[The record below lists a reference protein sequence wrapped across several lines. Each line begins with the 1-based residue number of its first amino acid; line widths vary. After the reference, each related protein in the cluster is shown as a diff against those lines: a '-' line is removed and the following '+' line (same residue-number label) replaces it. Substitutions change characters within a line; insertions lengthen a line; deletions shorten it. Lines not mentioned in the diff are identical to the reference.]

1 MRKIGKVAYELEL
14 PPELESV
21 HPAFHVSMLR
31 KCVGD
36 PTRIVP
42 VNDVQ
47 VIEKLT
53 YEEVPIAILDRQ
65 VRRLRNK
72 EVASVKVLWRSSK
85 REEMTWEAEES
96 MRSKY
101 PHLFQPLEE
110 AQDETSRS

>member
-1 MRKIGKVAYELEL
+1 MAYELDL
-14 PPELESV
+14 PSDLESV
-21 HPAFHVSMLR
+21 HPIFHVSMLR

-42 VNDVQ
+42 VNDIQ
-47 VIEKLT
+47 VTEKLT
-53 YEEVPIAILDRQ
+53 YEEIPIAILDRQ

-72 EVASVKVLWRSSK
+72 EVASVKVLWRSNR
-85 REEMTWEAEES
+85 REEMTWEAEEN

-110 AQDETSRS
+110 VQD